1 MICSLTRRF
10 ISRREDTG
18 KPLPAGIERH
28 LLRCPRC
35 REFDGFC
42 TSLKAKAKAGLEV
55 TSPADRARGERILAA
70 LNTEAPRRA
79 AGASPRRLVPV
90 MALVGLLAVVVT
102 VSVWLTTPRREPLPR
117 LGDVINPERI
127 TALRAEIASV
137 DLPLKQEKEAL
148 DDLFGATVK
157 YLVTRLDPGFG
168 E

>member
-28 LLRCPRC
+28 LLRCPHC

-42 TSLKAKAKAGLEV
+42 ASLKAKAKTELEV
-55 TSPADRARGERILAA
+55 ASPADLARGGRILAA
-70 LNTEAPRRA
+70 LKTEAPRRA

-102 VSVWLTTPRREPLPR
+102 VSVWLATPSRESLPR
-117 LGDVINPERI
+117 LGSVLNPERI

-148 DDLFGATVK
+148 DEVLGATVK
-157 YLVTRLDPGFG
+157 YLVSRLDPGLG
-168 E
+168 K